1 VQNSLFS
8 GKKTMFISI
17 IVILFLIFPAISLLA
32 QDNYIPKDPVFARR
46 IALLTGIGA
55 PTLFGFAGLISNID
69 TPGNMTQ
76 AQGIL
81 MSNMITTMGIVA
93 PPLGNLYAGE
103 LNKIITIT
111 YGASNVSWLA
121 GTIIYYR
128 KGLTDSA
135 PGAIPLIFWGLGF
148 LGRYGAGVWDWITAA
163 ETAVERNSTRG
174 AKTKRAFSSSY
185 YIDPTVSKIGVKFSL
200 EI

>member
-1 VQNSLFS
+1 MQISLFS
-8 GKKTMFISI
+8 GKRSIIISI
-17 IVILFLIFPAISLLA
+17 IVILFLISPAISLLA

-55 PTLFGFAGLISNID
+55 PTLFGFAGLMFNIKP
-69 TPGNMTQ
+69 PGNMTM

-81 MSNMITTMGIVA
+81 MSNMITTMGIIA

-103 LNKIITIT
+103 FNKIITIT

-128 KGLTDSA
+128 NGLTDSA
-135 PGAIPLIFWGLGF
+135 PGPLPIIFWGLGF

-163 ETAVERNSTRG
+163 ETAVQRNSTRG
-174 AKTKRAFSSSY
+174 AKTQRAFSSY
-185 YIDPTVSKIGVKFSL
+185 YIDPAGSKIGVEFSFKF
-200 EI
+200 

>member
-1 VQNSLFS
+1 MQISLFS
-8 GKKTMFISI
+8 GKRAMFISI
-17 IVILFLIFPAISLLA
+17 IVILFLITPAISLLA

-55 PTLFGFAGLISNID
+55 PTIFGLAGLIFNISV
-69 TPGNMTQ
+69 PENMTMS
-76 AQGIL
+76 QGIL
-81 MSNMITTMGIVA
+81 LSNMITTMGILA

-103 LNKIITIT
+103 FNKIITIT
-111 YGASNVSWLA
+111 YGASNIFWLT
-121 GTIIYYR
+121 GTILYYR

-135 PGAIPLIFWGLGF
+135 PGPFPIIFWGLGF

-163 ETAVERNSTRG
+163 ETVVQKNSTRG
-174 AKTKRAFSSSY
+174 AKTKRAFSSY
-185 YIDPTVSKIGVKFSL
+185 YIDPAGSKIGVKFSF